1 MKKLIYMT
9 LIGAMTLSLFSCQE
23 DFLDLDP
30 QDQFTDAAYF
40 NKPSDFKAF
49 TGDFYSQLMGW
60 RSPFGG
66 NEVYNHMDF
75 SSDLSNY
82 FNFQPEVGR
91 GTIQIVTDDN
101 RWSNPYSWIRKT
113 NILLSKADLYQGN
126 ANEIAQYVS
135 EAYFFRANAY
145 YNLLK
150 VYGGVP
156 IVTGVLDVNSPELYG
171 PRKSRYEVVEQIL
184 SDLDNAIA
192 NLPIEQSIP
201 AAEKGR
207 ISKWAAKAL
216 KAEVELYEATWE
228 KYVGKST
235 DGDGI
240 NTGAGSAGYDAAKIN
255 IYLTDAV
262 NLCKD
267 IMDNGGYVLWNKNT
281 TAGMVNESYYYLF
294 NLEDAGSNP
303 GSFAKDSNNEFIL
316 YGVYD
321 VVLRTGNQNLS
332 LTSQNSGSSRKMMD
346 MFLCTDGL
354 PASKSPL
361 FQGYHAIGDE
371 YKNRDLRML
380 GYIGAT
386 PTSAPITNGVAGYAN
401 RKFVSYKY
409 GTYRNANQESQNYPI
424 IRLAEVYL
432 MYAEALFEK
441 DGAISD
447 ANLDLSINKIRIRAG
462 VANLT
467 NALVTANGL
476 DMKTE
481 IRRERTLELYKE
493 GFRYDDLKRWGIAE
507 TELNQSTC
515 GQVVGDASY
524 TTAYRD
530 ASGNATAAYN
540 PSAYVWGEEVVQTAK
555 GALKCVVVDSKLN
568 RSFSRKNYLWP
579 LPQKQINLNSS
590 LKQNPDYQ

>member
-1 MKKLIYMT
+1 MKRFIYMT
-9 LIGAMTLSLFSCQE
+9 LIGGLSLGLFSCQ
-23 DFLDLDP
+23 DDYLDLDP
-30 QDQFTDAAYF
+30 QDQFTDVVYF
-40 NKPSDFKAF
+40 KKPSDFKAY

-60 RSPFGG
+60 RSPYGG
-66 NEVYNHMDF
+66 NTVYNNMDF

-82 FNFQPEVGR
+82 FNFQADVGR
-91 GTIQIVTDDN
+91 GTIQIVNDDN
-101 RWSNPYSWIRKT
+101 RWNNPYSWIRKI
-113 NILLSKADLYQGN
+113 NILLSKVDSYPGN
-126 ANEIAQYVS
+126 VNDIAPYVS

-145 YNLLK
+145 YSLLK
-150 VYGGVP
+150 TFGGVP
-156 IVTGVLDVNSPELYG
+156 IVTGVLEVNSPELFG
-171 PRKSRYEVVEQIL
+171 PRNSRYEVVDLIL

-192 NLPIEQSIP
+192 NLPTEQSIP
-201 AAEKGR
+201 GADKGR

-216 KAEVELYEATWE
+216 KAEVELYEATWR
-228 KYVGKST
+228 KYNGTST
-235 DGDGI
+235 DFEGS
-240 NTGAGSAGYDAAKIN
+240 TGPASDQIDTF
-255 IYLTDAV
+255 LTDAV
-262 NLCKD
+262 NQCKD
-267 IMDNGGYVLWNKNT
+267 IMDNGGYELWNYNSNT
-281 TAGMVNESYYYLF
+281 SIANQSYYYLF

-303 GSFAKDSNNEFIL
+303 GGFTKATNKEFIL

-371 YKNRDLRML
+371 YKNRDLRIL
-380 GYIGAT
+380 GYIGVT
-386 PTSAPITNGVAGYAN
+386 PTTAPITNGVAGYGN
-401 RKFVSYKY
+401 RKFVSYQY
-409 GTYRNANQESQNYPI
+409 GIYRNANQESPNYPI

-441 DGAISD
+441 NGTISD
-447 ANLDLSINKIRIRAG
+447 ADLNLSINKIRARAG

-467 NALVTANGL
+467 NALVAANSL
-476 DMKTE
+476 DMLTE

-507 TELNQSTC
+507 AELNQSTC

-530 ASGNATAAYN
+530 GTGAATAAYN
-540 PSAYVWGEEVVQTAK
+540 PSAYVWGEEIVQTAK
-555 GALKCVVVDSKLN
+555 GPLKCVVIDSKLN
-568 RSFSRKNYLWP
+568 RNFSKKNYLWP
-579 LPQKQINLNSS
+579 LPQKQRDLNPA
-590 LKQNPDYQ
+590 LKQNPGYN